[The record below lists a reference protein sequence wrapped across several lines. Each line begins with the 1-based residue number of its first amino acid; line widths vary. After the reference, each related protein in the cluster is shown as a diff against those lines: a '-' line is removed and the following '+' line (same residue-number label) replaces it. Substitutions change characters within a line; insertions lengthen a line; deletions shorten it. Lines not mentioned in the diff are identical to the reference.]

1 MKEHQ
6 IQSHNYE
13 CLTDHN
19 MEGKLQGFTKNRLKS
34 SSFIHEAK
42 KLKTTRCSCPR
53 HARYSSVYGL
63 YHEPSRNGY
72 ICISRWQFA

>member
-34 SSFIHEAK
+34 SSFIHEVK
-42 KLKTTRCSCPR
+42 KL
-53 HARYSSVYGL
+53 
-63 YHEPSRNGY
+63 
-72 ICISRWQFA
+72 